1 MATGCGR
8 DFIFRWWRFRQT
20 DCGDLGL
27 FDETAVVLIETTIV
41 RLRRGTKSQGMD
53 PLVLASLSERVWR
66 LEYCILPFDP
76 SKGPQVLAADARP
89 KSAYRKPVRPPNSAR
104 PGLVVPV
111 LGK

>member
-1 MATGCGR
+1 M
-8 DFIFRWWRFRQT
+8 
-20 DCGDLGL
+20 

-89 KSAYRKPVRPPNSAR
+89 KSAYQSQSGPPTAQGPVSSS
-104 PGLVVPV
+104 LS
-111 LGK
+111 